1 MGINLN
7 IFEKKEVEKIINKDK
22 PKYILLTVWE
32 LLLMSLVV
40 YIQYFLRA
48 KEIAYSENETFLL
61 GTLPSFFGAAAFV
74 SVVFIYHKIYKT
86 LLGTYKLQKSI
97 YFSFAFTFIGF
108 FLWEI
113 MRMGLYPFD
122 IYDIIMTFAGCTL
135 STILIFA
142 LFYKNIKL

>member
-1 MGINLN
+1 MG
-7 IFEKKEVEKIINKDK
+7 
-22 PKYILLTVWE
+22 
-32 LLLMSLVV
+32 LVV

-74 SVVFIYHKIYKT
+74 SAVFIYHKIYTT
-86 LLGTYKLQKSI
+86 LLGKYKLQNSI

-113 MRMGLYPFD
+113 ARMGLYPFD

-142 LFYKNIKL
+142 LFYGDVKL